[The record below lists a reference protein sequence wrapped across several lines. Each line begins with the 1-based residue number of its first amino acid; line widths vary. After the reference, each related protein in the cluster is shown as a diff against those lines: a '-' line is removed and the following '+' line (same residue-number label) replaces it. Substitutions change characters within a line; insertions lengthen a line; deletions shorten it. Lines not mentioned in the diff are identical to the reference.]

1 MFGVS
6 AWTFPACA
14 LVKIAPTSPS
24 LWLTRL
30 EPVTDNASDRIVWI
44 DCEMTGLDTVNDYLV
59 EVACVI
65 TDGELN
71 EIGPG
76 FEMVITAPQ
85 ERLDVMEPI
94 VVNMHTESGL
104 LPLIA
109 DGVSLDVAHEA
120 LLEYVKTHVPEAG
133 KAPLG
138 GSSVHVDRIFLER
151 DMPELNAYL
160 HYRIV
165 DVSSI
170 KEIVRRWYPRVYFA
184 SPKKTGNHRAL
195 GDIRD
200 SINELK
206 YYREAVFVELP
217 GPDTAQARE
226 AAAKATL
233 SDAN

>member
-1 MFGVS
+1 MRICEDLRSEV
-6 AWTFPACA
+6 
-14 LVKIAPTSPS
+14 APR
-24 LWLTRL
+24 LTRL
-30 EPVTDNASDRIVWI
+30 EPVTENASDRIVWI

-59 EVACVI
+59 EVACVV

-85 ERLDVMEPI
+85 ERVDVMDPI

-109 DGVSLDVAHEA
+109 GGETLEAAHEA
-120 LLEYVKTHVPEAG
+120 LFDYVTTHVPEAG

-151 DMPELNAYL
+151 DMPKLNSYL
-160 HYRIV
+160 HYRII

-170 KEIVRRWYPRVYFA
+170 KEIVRRWYPRAYFA

-206 YYREAVFVELP
+206 YYREIVFVEMP
-217 GPDTAQARE
+217 GPDTKAAR
-226 AAAKATL
+226 AAAEKH
-233 SDAN
+233 SNS